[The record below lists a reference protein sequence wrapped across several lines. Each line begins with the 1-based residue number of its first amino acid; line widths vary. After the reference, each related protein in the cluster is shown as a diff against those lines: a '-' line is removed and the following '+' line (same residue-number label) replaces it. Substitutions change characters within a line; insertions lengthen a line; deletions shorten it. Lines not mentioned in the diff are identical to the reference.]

1 MEEGNVFAGIRKR
14 LEKVSE
20 FMNLSVNEV
29 NYILKHEKNTHA
41 VLEVNGKSYD
51 AWRIMHSNALGPGKG
66 GIRFHEGVSED
77 EVKSLSFWM
86 SLKTALMGIPL
97 GGGKGG
103 VKVNPKELNDS
114 ELQEL
119 SRAYARAFV
128 DVIGVN
134 KDVPAPDVY
143 TNSQIMAWML
153 DEYEKIKGVK
163 EPGMI
168 TGKPIELGGLKLRA
182 DSTSKGGFIVLKEF
196 LEKIGKDKSEIKIA
210 IQGFGNAGL
219 NMAKML
225 DSDGFKIVAASD
237 SRGGIFV
244 EEGLD
249 INSLVKLKED
259 RKSVVD
265 SEGAKVSNSEL
276 LELDVD
282 VLVLAALENQITEEN
297 VENVKAKYILELAN
311 GPVSSEGDEVLF
323 SKEVVVLPDILANAG
338 GVLVS
343 YFEWANNNSGGV
355 LEEDFLKKKLD
366 EMMVKSFNEVYDLWQ
381 ENKDKLSM
389 REAAYVIA
397 LKRIFDAEKLRGNLD

>member
-244 EEGLD
+244 EERLD